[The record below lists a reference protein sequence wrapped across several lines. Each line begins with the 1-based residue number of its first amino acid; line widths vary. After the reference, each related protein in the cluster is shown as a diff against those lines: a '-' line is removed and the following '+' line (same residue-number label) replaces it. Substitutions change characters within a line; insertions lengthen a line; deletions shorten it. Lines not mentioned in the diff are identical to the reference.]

1 MPIPARALGA
11 QLLQHVLLSPSLD
24 SREITDL
31 GSHMAA
37 GAEKTIGKA
46 VPKLSRSLNSNPSR
60 TVASLFPFTAHFHPL
75 RSPSPCGTFGRKSA
89 TARYFRYPKASDRPS
104 LLPVGSQVRITPF
117 PDRIR
122 PP

>member
-31 GSHMAA
+31 EHGEGTEPSHMAA
-37 GAEKTIGKA
+37 GAETTIGKA
-46 VPKLSRSLNSNPSR
+46 IPKLSRSLNSNPSR
-60 TVASLFPFTAHFHPL
+60 TVASFHPL